1 MRAIGF
7 VLALVLAL
15 CVAYGAYAAAGALLR
30 RREVRLYR
38 EARWRMTHR
47 VDARE
52 TVVAVSRVRPD
63 GRVLDS
69 HEVARIP
76 DDAPD
81 WNERFLAATQT
92 AEERAYHLNA
102 AEPT

>member
-1 MRAIGF
+1 MRAIG
-7 VLALVLAL
+7 VLLALVIALA
-15 CVAYGAYAAAGALLR
+15 VAYGAYAAAVALSR
-30 RREVRLYR
+30 RRETRLHGQS
-38 EARWRMTHR
+38 RWRMTHR
-47 VDARE
+47 SDNGE

-63 GRVLDS
+63 GQVLDS
-69 HEVARIP
+69 HEVARFP

-102 AEPT
+102 AT